1 MNIYNDKEI
10 LITGGTGSFGNEFC
24 RKITVNKIKP
34 RRLIIYS
41 RDEFKQEEMQKKFP
55 ENKFPFIRFFIGDI
69 RDKERLYRAMEN
81 IDIVIHAAALKH
93 VHLGEYNPME
103 VIKTNVIGA
112 QNIVDAC
119 LDKNV
124 KNVIALSTD
133 KASSP
138 INLYGASKL
147 CSDKIFLS
155 ANNIKGSRTT
165 KFSIVRYG
173 NVLGS
178 RGSVVPIFVNLNKK
192 NKRFNLTHKEMTR
205 FNITLEEGV
214 DFVNW
219 CLKNN
224 KGGEIFV
231 PKLNSFKVI
240 DLAKAI
246 NQNAKFQNIGL
257 RPGEKIHEEL
267 ISESDSLNTLEG
279 KSHFVIL
286 NYHTKK
292 DMKNY
297 KKKNKLKD
305 LKSTLRYSSDLN
317 KSFLSISSLRKIL
330 KINKFI

>member
-1 MNIYNDKEI
+1 MNIYRNKQI

-24 RKITVNKIKP
+24 RKIINNKIKP
-34 RRLIIYS
+34 RRLIIFS
-41 RDEFKQEEMQKKFP
+41 RDEFKQAEMEKKYP
-55 ENKFPFIRFFIGDI
+55 VNKFPFIRFFIGDI

-93 VHLGEYNPME
+93 VNLGEYNPME
-103 VIKTNVIGA
+103 VIKTNVIGS

-119 LDKNV
+119 LDMNV

-138 INLYGASKL
+138 VNLYGATKL

-155 ANNIKGSRTT
+155 ANNIKGSRKI
-165 KFSIVRYG
+165 KFSVVRYG

-178 RGSVVPIFVNLNKK
+178 RGSVVPLFLSLNK
-192 NKRFNLTHKEMTR
+192 NKKKFTLTHKEMTR

-214 DFVNW
+214 KFVDS

-224 KGGEIFV
+224 YGGEIFV
-231 PKLNSFKVI
+231 PKLKSFKVT

-246 NQNAKFQNIGL
+246 NKNAEFINIGL

-267 ISESDSLNTLEG
+267 ISESDIPNTLEG
-279 KSHFVIL
+279 KNHFVIL
-286 NYHTKK
+286 NYHSKINIQ
-292 DMKNY
+292 NY
-297 KKKNKLKD
+297 KKKNKLSE
-305 LKSTLRYSSDLN
+305 LKTETKYSSDLN
-317 KSFLSISSLRKIL
+317 KSFLSINDLRQL
-330 KINKFI
+330 LRVHKFI

>member
-173 NVLGS
+173 NV
-178 RGSVVPIFVNLNKK
+178 
-192 NKRFNLTHKEMTR
+192 
-205 FNITLEEGV
+205 
-214 DFVNW
+214 
-219 CLKNN
+219 
-224 KGGEIFV
+224 
-231 PKLNSFKVI
+231 
-240 DLAKAI
+240 
-246 NQNAKFQNIGL
+246 
-257 RPGEKIHEEL
+257 
-267 ISESDSLNTLEG
+267 
-279 KSHFVIL
+279 
-286 NYHTKK
+286 
-292 DMKNY
+292 
-297 KKKNKLKD
+297 
-305 LKSTLRYSSDLN
+305 
-317 KSFLSISSLRKIL
+317 
-330 KINKFI
+330 